1 MTEYDSSAHGGPPAG
16 VYRYLRLIAALLLMT
31 VGGSAMYSL
40 IVALKP
46 IGNEFDVSRGIASVP
61 YMLFMIG
68 FGAGGVALGRVA
80 DRFGIVWPA
89 VLASFALPAGFVAA
103 AFATTF
109 WQLCLAMGVLAGLF
123 GASATFSPVVSDIS
137 QWFFRRRGLAVGIV
151 ISGNY
156 VAGAV
161 WPPILQHFIG
171 TVGWRDTFIGFGIF
185 TFSVMLPLSAFLYR
199 KAPVQHDPITSG
211 GSDDPHRP
219 LGFRAAKLQRLL
231 CVAGIGCCV
240 AMAMPQVHIV
250 AYATDLGFAAARGA
264 EMLSLM
270 LGFGIVSRLTS
281 GWISDRIGGLNTLLL
296 GSFFQFAVLGGFLFG
311 DGLTALYMLSI
322 AFGLSQGGIVPSYA
336 IIIRAYFP
344 SREAGWRIGTVFLFT
359 VMGMA
364 LGGWMAGALYDLT
377 GSYTVSF
384 LNAIAFNILNMA
396 IAGTLLMRAKARS
409 AAMAAVP
416 NT

>member
-1 MTEYDSSAHGGPPAG
+1 MSGYNPTNPGPPAG

-46 IGNEFDVSRGIASVP
+46 VGAEFGVSRGMASIP
-61 YMLFMIG
+61 YTLFMLG
-68 FGAGGVALGRVA
+68 FGLGGVAFGRVA
-80 DRFGIVWPA
+80 DRYGILMPVIM
-89 VLASFALPAGFVAA
+89 ASIALPAGFIAA
-103 AFATTF
+103 AYATSL
-109 WQLCLAMGVLAGLF
+109 WQFSLAMGVLAGLF

-137 QWFFRRRGLAVGIV
+137 HWFFRRRGLAVGIV
-151 ISGNY
+151 ISGSY
-156 VAGAV
+156 LAGAV
-161 WPPILQHFIG
+161 WPPILQYFIG
-171 TVGWRDTFIGFGIF
+171 TVGWRETFIGFGFF
-185 TFSVMLPLSAFLYR
+185 TFSLMLPLSVFLYR
-199 KAPVQHDPITSG
+199 KPPVQLDPAMPGASG
-211 GSDDPHRP
+211 EPHRP
-219 LGFRAAKLQRLL
+219 LGFRSAKLQRLL
-231 CVAGIGCCV
+231 CVAGIGCCA

-281 GWISDRIGGLNTLLL
+281 GWISDRIGGLNTLIL
-296 GSFFQFAVLGGFLFG
+296 GSFFQFVVLAGFLFG
-311 DGLTALYMLSI
+311 DTLTALYLLSI
-322 AFGLSQGGIVPSYA
+322 AFGLAQGGIVPSYA

-344 SREAGWRIGTVFLFT
+344 SRDAGWRIGTVFLFT
-359 VMGMA
+359 VIGMA

-396 IAGTLLMRAKARS
+396 IAGTLLMRARALS
-409 AAMAAVP
+409 TAVAA
-416 NT
+416 